1 MKGAI
6 FAGAEDQ
13 GELLAELEAIGTA
26 VELRL
31 SEMVSSNVSLVQQ
44 VGQHTLEAGG
54 KRLRPALVVLAA
66 KSTGLA
72 FDLDRAVRL
81 AACLEAIHMATLIH
95 DDVIDHSDHRR
106 GRPTAAKLFGN
117 TGSIL
122 AGDVLLAK
130 SMQVL
135 ATDGDLSII
144 RTVSS
149 TVVELSEGEALELQ
163 CRGNFELTEDEHIRI
178 LSLKT
183 ATFVACCCR
192 VGAILAGASADQ
204 TDALGVFGHEAGLA
218 FQIVDDLLDFRADP
232 KITGKPRAVDFREG
246 CATLPLIYLRD
257 KMDPA
262 ELVHAKK
269 HFGNGVTDADLV
281 QLHGWM
287 EQYGAYAA
295 AESRAKKSGVTALS
309 ALDVIPQNP
318 ARKML
323 ENVVPFVLHRV
334 S

>member
-6 FAGAEDQ
+6 FAGTEDQ
-13 GELLAELEAIGTA
+13 GEILAELEAIGAA
-26 VELRL
+26 VEAHLT
-31 SEMVSSNVSLVQQ
+31 EMVSSKVSLVHK

-66 KSTGLA
+66 KSTGNP
-72 FDLDRAVRL
+72 FVLDRAVHL

-106 GRPTAAKLFGN
+106 GRPTAAKIFGN

-135 ATDGDLSII
+135 ADDGDLNII

-149 TVVELSEGEALELQ
+149 TVVELAEGEALELQ
-163 CRGNFELTEDEHIRI
+163 SRGNFELTEEEHLRI

-192 VGAILAGASADQ
+192 VGAILAGASKSDV
-204 TDALGVFGHEAGLA
+204 DLLGVFGHEAGLA

-232 KITGKPRAVDFREG
+232 EVTGKPRAVDYREG
-246 CATLPLIYLRD
+246 CATLPLIYLRE

-262 ELVHAKK
+262 ELVLARK
-269 HFGNGVTDADLV
+269 HFGNGVTDAELV
-281 QLHGWM
+281 QLHLWM

-295 AESRAKKSGVTALS
+295 AERRAKKSADTALS
-309 ALDVIPQNP
+309 ALNGIPQNP